1 MPAATAATIRI
12 FAVGL
17 RPRPTLAPAMLV
29 WVMVAV
35 AESPLAEAV
44 TRICILPRVWLGWIP
59 VAAARPM
66 ASVVTVSV
74 WEPLAKVPLGPE
86 VGRKKTTAAPAMGL

>member
-44 TRICILPRVWLGWIP
+44 TRTDRV
-59 VAAARPM
+59 
-66 ASVVTVSV
+66 
-74 WEPLAKVPLGPE
+74 
-86 VGRKKTTAAPAMGL
+86 KKYLEANPKYRL